1 MQSRIDYI
9 RFWLPYNAQDR
20 VDAMNEYEAIAYDV
34 LKQHNIPGKPYG
46 RTTFYSRSKKRVDS
60 SWQIWGVAAD
70 FFLRECTAVML
81 KKLTRID
88 FRGVFDNPNIDFDS
102 LFLMLKRKHKGRM
115 NVHQISSPV
124 RRTKGPQ
131 RDSGGEGI
139 IVGAPDSLKRLTIYQ
154 RASEGPHIETQ
165 FSHDSAQQVVFTAM
179 GVGEMLAAT
188 VYDSVFQSAEHYFG
202 LIVKE
207 RTGFTPE
214 ELDEYVGEFSDRAS
228 FSDPEYM
235 LTQAELIFD
244 SLPEDAKEA
253 FRAVVGPEAK
263 IESVRYALVQLPHPA
278 LEHTGLNDEDE
289 DEDDDGDYDDLAD
302 YETTDDDGD
311 YDDHIHH
318 DALED

>member
-9 RFWLPYNAQDR
+9 RFWLPYNAQER

-70 FFLRECTAVML
+70 FFLRECTALML

-88 FRGVFDNPNIDFDS
+88 FRGVFDNPDIDFDS

-207 RTGFTPE
+207 RTGFTPD
-214 ELDEYVGEFSDRAS
+214 ELDGYVGEFSDRAS
-228 FSDPEYM
+228 FGDPEYM
-235 LTQAELIFD
+235 LSQAEMIFH

-253 FRAVVGPEAK
+253 FRAVVGADAR
-263 IESVRYALVQLPHPA
+263 IETVRYALVDSPDIIPGTLT
-278 LEHTGLNDEDE
+278 EEDEEDE
-289 DEDDDGDYDDLAD
+289 DGYDYDYRPDFDSDDDEDGTSYDDD
-302 YETTDDDGD
+302 TP
-311 YDDHIHH
+311 H
-318 DALED
+318 DARED